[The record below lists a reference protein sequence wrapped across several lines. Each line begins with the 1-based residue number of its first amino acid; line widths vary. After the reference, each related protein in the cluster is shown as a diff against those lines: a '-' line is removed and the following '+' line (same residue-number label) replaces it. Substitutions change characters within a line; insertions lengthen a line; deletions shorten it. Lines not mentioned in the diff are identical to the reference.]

1 MYMSA
6 TKPRDRYVLDLELNV
21 SVSPMTDTHITREP
35 RLIRLYSQSINDVVE
50 RSYGMTMSYFI
61 TSQLTLSSKF

>member
-21 SVSPMTDTHITREP
+21 NISPVTNTHTTTEP
-35 RLIRLYSQSINDVVE
+35 QLIRLYPQSIKDVVE
-50 RSYGMTMSYFI
+50 ISYGMTMSN
-61 TSQLTLSSKF
+61 